1 MTSENFW
8 QGKNVRLR
16 AIEPEDAPIFYE
28 WNLDTRTAQLVD
40 FIRPPQSMTAV
51 KEWAQKQAI
60 NRSKNDDVDLVIENA
75 GGALVGLIDTHN
87 IDRRVGAFR
96 YGVAVRPE
104 YRRRGYAAEAIQ
116 ILIRYMFD
124 ELGYQKVNAT
134 VYSNNE
140 PSIRLHER
148 LGFVLEGTIRRTVRT
163 GGRLYDELYFGM
175 TAEEFR
181 QLNPNRCMTS
191 IKTDSHSVLAED
203 DPHD

>member
-1 MTSENFW
+1 MTTKNFW
-8 QGKNVRLR
+8 QGKSIRLR
-16 AIEPEDAPIFYE
+16 AIEPEDAAVFFA

-60 NRSKNDDVDLVIENA
+60 NRSKNDDVDLVIENSA
-75 GGALVGLIDTHN
+75 GELVGLIDTHN
-87 IDRRVGAFR
+87 IDRRVGAFQ

-104 YRRRGYAAEAIQ
+104 FRRRGYAAEAIQ

-148 LGFVLEGTIRRTVRT
+148 LGFVLEGTIRRRVRT

-175 TAEEFR
+175 TDDEFR
-181 QLNPNRCMTS
+181 KLYPNRYS
-191 IKTDSHSVLAED
+191 ASVKTDSS
-203 DPHD
+203 